1 MPIPRPVTGHEVDSY
16 KIMLSIAGETWE
28 CVTDQVTTR

>member
-16 KIMLSIAGETWE
+16 KIMLSIAGESGHGVWLHIKLG
-28 CVTDQVTTR
+28 